1 MNANLF
7 KTVLMNVKRADIVL
21 SRVTSHCVLYIMAS
35 LQLSVNSFTF
45 CLLKKSWNPK
55 LTSSHCSE
63 MK

>member
-7 KTVLMNVKRADIVL
+7 KTVIMNVKRTDIVL

-45 CLLKKSWNPK
+45 CLSKNPG
-55 LTSSHCSE
+55 TQS
-63 MK
+63 

>member
-7 KTVLMNVKRADIVL
+7 IAEIMNVKRADIVL

-45 CLLKKSWNPK
+45 CSSKNPGIQ
-55 LTSSHCSE
+55 S
-63 MK
+63 